1 MLDDD
6 GVTDGPAIVSGRV
19 FAWPRVALEEEG
31 QEVEEERL
39 GLEAMAVGVACHCV
53 VSVVGLDFF
62 FLFLVLLITISIDD
76 VN

>member
-6 GVTDGPAIVSGRV
+6 GVTDEPAIVSGRV

-31 QEVEEERL
+31 QEVEEEGRA
-39 GLEAMAVGVACHCV
+39 GGHDGRSS
-53 VSVVGLDFF
+53 VSLRCKRGRAIFF
-62 FLFLVLLITISIDD
+62 FLFLVLLITLSIDD